1 MLEIRFQLSHPHLC
15 PRDLLVELLDLQLHL
30 LEVDLLLVVL
40 LCEQLLAR
48 MRPLS
53 VLFELPD
60 SLEDRLFLGLVLEGL
75 VAQLD
80 LDLLDLLQ
88 LLKVL
93 VLKDLSVAC

>member
-1 MLEIRFQLSHPHLC
+1 
-15 PRDLLVELLDLQLHL
+15 
-30 LEVDLLLVVL
+30 
-40 LCEQLLAR
+40 
-48 MRPLS
+48 MRPLR
-53 VLFELPD
+53 VLFELSD
-60 SLEDRLFLGLVLEGL
+60 SLQDRLFLGLVLQGL